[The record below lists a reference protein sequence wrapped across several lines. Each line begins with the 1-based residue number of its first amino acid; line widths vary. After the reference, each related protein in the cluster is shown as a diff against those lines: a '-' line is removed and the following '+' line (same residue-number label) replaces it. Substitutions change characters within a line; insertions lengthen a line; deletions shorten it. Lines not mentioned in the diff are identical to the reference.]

1 MPDPHQHQPSD
12 AGGRPK
18 PDAAT
23 LHRLLVERVEDYAIF
38 ALDPAGHVLTWNP
51 GAQRFKG
58 YSPEEIIGR
67 HFSAFYPEED
77 IRAGKPAHE
86 LEVAGRTGHFEDE
99 GWRLRKDGSRFWA
112 NVVITALRTPSGELI
127 GFGKVT
133 RDLTSRREAEEQA
146 RQLAAERA
154 AHDEAERKRAELEA
168 LSEQLQQQALE
179 LELQSE
185 EAQSLAEELESAND
199 ELQEALREAEKARTE
214 AETMESFVRGI
225 LQSIA
230 DPFVVQDREWRFR
243 YINEAAAE
251 EFARAGIGSASE
263 LTGKVVWDAV
273 PRLRGTIFDREMHRA
288 SSERVPTSFETFDP
302 EHGTWSQMFCYPL
315 PDGGLAT
322 QWRDITVRKQS
333 EEAAHYLARASEVL
347 ASSLDHEVTL
357 SALARLVVP
366 QLADWCSV
374 HTVGDDGLPKQ
385 VAVAHVQPAKV
396 EFAHE
401 LQRRYPPD
409 PNAPTGV
416 PAVIRSGRP
425 ELIAEIPEAMLVQA
439 ARDAEHLRLIRE
451 LGLRS
456 AMIVP
461 LIARGRTLGAL
472 TLITAESRRRY
483 GDADLALAVE
493 IGRRAGTA
501 VDNARLFAE
510 MHRAVD
516 RTARLQAVT
525 AGLARAITNE
535 EVADTIISEG
545 LSALGAVDGVF
556 CVPTEDGSAL
566 EIVHAIGLREETT
579 AEYHRFP
586 LDAPLPL
593 SEAVRTREPVLL
605 GGKAEIVARYPALR
619 AQNAR
624 ALTEAWIALPLMV
637 GSRVLGGLAFGFA
650 EARKFTADDARFAMA
665 LAQQAAQA
673 LDRAE
678 LYAAEQQARA
688 DAEAANMAK
697 SDFLATMSHELRTP
711 LNAIA
716 GYSELL
722 EMGIHG
728 PLSGPQRDAIVRIQ
742 RSQRHLLALINDLL
756 NFARIEAGQLAFELA
771 DVSLGEM
778 VRELEPLVAPQLG
791 AKSLTME
798 LVKGDES
805 LVARAD
811 PEKVRQ
817 ILLNLLSNAI
827 KFTPRGGRITI
838 AGEVRDDRVCVFVR
852 DTGSGIPPDQLEQ
865 IFEPFVQLN
874 RTLASAHEG
883 AGLGL
888 AISRDLA
895 RAMGGDVVAESALG
909 EGSTFTLCLP
919 RGQLAESGIAE

>member
-1 MPDPHQHQPSD
+1 MPDPSLHMPAN

-18 PDAAT
+18 PDAAM
-23 LHRLLVERVEDYAIF
+23 LYRLLVETVGDYAIF
-38 ALDPAGHVLTWNP
+38 ALDSSGHVLTWNP

-58 YSPEEIIGR
+58 YAPEEIIGR
-67 HFSAFYPEED
+67 HFSVFYPEAD
-77 IRAGKPAHE
+77 IEAGKPAHE
-86 LEVAGRTGHFEDE
+86 LEVAGRIGRFEDE
-99 GWRLRKDGSRFWA
+99 GWRIRKDGSRFWA
-112 NVVITALRTPSGELI
+112 NVIITALRAPTGELI

-154 AHDEAERKRAELEA
+154 AHAESERKRAELEQ
-168 LSEQLQQQALE
+168 LSELLQQQAME
-179 LELQSE
+179 LEVQSE
-185 EAQSLAEELESAND
+185 EAQSLAEELETAND
-199 ELQEALREAEKARTE
+199 DLQETLREAEEARTE
-214 AETMESFVRGI
+214 AERMESFVRGI

-230 DPFVVQDREWRFR
+230 DPFVVQDRHWRFR
-243 YINEAAAE
+243 YINDAAAE
-251 EFARAGIGSASE
+251 QLAGAGLGNASE
-263 LTGKVVWDAV
+263 LTGKVLWDVV
-273 PRLRGTIFDREMHRA
+273 PSLRGTLFDREMHRA
-288 SSERVPTSFETFDP
+288 AADRVPTSFEAFDP
-302 EHGTWSQMFCYPL
+302 ERGTWSQMFCYPL

-322 QWRDITVRKQS
+322 QWRDITQRKQS

-347 ASSLDHEVTL
+347 ASSLDHETTL
-357 SALARLVVP
+357 PALARLVVP
-366 QLADWCSV
+366 QLADWCTV
-374 HTVGDDGLPKQ
+374 HILDEDGLPRQ
-385 VAVAHVQPAKV
+385 VSVAHVQPAKV

-409 PNAPTGV
+409 PDAPTGV

-425 ELIAEIPEAMLVQA
+425 ELLAEIPDAMLAEA
-439 ARDAEHLRLIRE
+439 ARDEEHLRLISE

-461 LIARGRTLGAL
+461 IVARGRTLGAL

-493 IGRRAGTA
+493 LGRRAGMA

-525 AGLARAITNE
+525 AGLGRAITIE
-535 EVADTIISEG
+535 EVADTIIGEG
-545 LSALGAVDGVF
+545 LAALGAVDGVF
-556 CVPTEDGSAL
+556 CVPTEDGRAL

-593 SEAVRTREPVLL
+593 SEAVRTGEPVLL

-619 AQNAR
+619 EQNAR
-624 ALTEAWIALPLMV
+624 ALTEAWIALPLMI
-637 GSRVLGGLAFGFA
+637 GSRVLGGIAFGFA
-650 EARKFTADDARFAMA
+650 EPRRFTADDSRFAMA

-678 LYAAEQQARA
+678 LYAAERQARA
-688 DAEAANMAK
+688 DAESANMAK

-711 LNAIA
+711 LNAIS
-716 GYSELL
+716 GYAELL

-742 RSQRHLLALINDLL
+742 RSQRHLLGLINDIL
-756 NFARIEAGQLAFELA
+756 NFARIEAGQLALRLE

-778 VRELEPLVAPQLG
+778 VGELEPLIAPQLG
-791 AKSLTME
+791 SKALTLE
-798 LVKGDES
+798 LVKGHES
-805 LVARAD
+805 VVAHAD

-838 AGEVRDDRVCVFVR
+838 AGEGRDDRACILIH
-852 DTGSGIPPDQLEQ
+852 DTGSGIPAEQLEQ

-895 RAMGGDVVAESALG
+895 RAMGGDVTAESTPG

-919 RGQLAESGIAE
+919 RGEQGARP